1 MKKIKYLFITLLAFP
16 FLVINGCSCDK
27 DDGLTKITVAEVTH
41 SVFYAPQYVAASKGF
56 FEEEGLKVSFVN
68 TNGAD
73 KTMAALLS
81 KDAQI
86 GLMGS
91 EASIYV
97 YNEGQKDYAINF
109 AQLTQKDGSFLVG
122 RTDIENFELSMLS
135 GKEILGGRLA
145 GMPEMVLEYILKN
158 ANLEI
163 GVNDDS
169 KDVNVRTDVQFSAMA
184 GAFTS
189 GEGDYV
195 SLFEPTASS
204 LEKNNQGYIVASLG
218 ELSGNIPYTAYS
230 TLKSYMNKN
239 SDTIQK
245 FTNAIYKAQ
254 KWVYEHSDE
263 EVAEAIQSYFIDTSK
278 EDLTSAVKN
287 YRTIEAWA
295 KDPTLTVESLDKLMD
310 IIELAGQLDKRAPY
324 DKIVTTEYARKAIES
339 LSEKGS

>member
-1 MKKIKYLFITLLAFP
+1 MKIIKYLFITLLAFP
-16 FLVINGCSCDK
+16 LLILNGCSCK
-27 DDGLTKITVAEVTH
+27 DDGLTKLTVAEVTH
-41 SVFYAPQYVAASKGF
+41 SVFYAPQYVAEAKGF
-56 FEEEGLKVSFVN
+56 FKEEGLKVTFVN

-81 KDAQI
+81 KDADI

-109 AQLTQKDGSFLVG
+109 AQLTQKDGSFLIG
-122 RTDIENFELSMLS
+122 RESISNFDISMLK

-158 ANLEI
+158 ASLNV
-163 GVNDDS
+163 GVNDAT
-169 KDVNVRTDVQFSAMA
+169 KDVNVRTDIQFAAMA

-189 GEGDYV
+189 GEGDFV

-204 LEKNNQGYIVASLG
+204 IVKSNKGHIVASLG
-218 ELSGNIPYTAYS
+218 ELSGNIPYTSYT

-239 SDTIQK
+239 SETIQK

-254 KWVYEHSDE
+254 IWVYEHSDL
-263 EVAEAIQSYFIDTSK
+263 EVAEAIHSYFSDSSLD
-278 EDLTSAVKN
+278 DLTTAVKN
-287 YRTIEAWA
+287 YRAIEAWA
-295 KDPTLTVESLDKLMD
+295 KDPTLTVESLNKLMD

-324 DKIVTTEYARKAIES
+324 DKIVTTEYARNAIS
-339 LSEKGS
+339 SFND

>member
-1 MKKIKYLFITLLAFP
+1 MKKIKYLFVSLLAFP
-16 FLVINGCSCDK
+16 LFIINGCSCKK
-27 DDGLTKITVAEVTH
+27 DNGLTKLTVAEVTH
-41 SVFYAPQYVAASKGF
+41 SVFYAPQYVAASQGF
-56 FEEEGLKVSFVN
+56 FEEEGLEVTFVN

-122 RTDIENFELSMLS
+122 RENIDDFDISMLEGS
-135 GKEILGGRLA
+135 EILGGRLA

-158 ANLEI
+158 AGLEV
-163 GVNDDS
+163 GVNDSS
-169 KDVNVRTDVQFSAMA
+169 KDVNVRTDVQFAAMA

-189 GEGDYV
+189 GQGDYV

-204 LEKNNQGYIVASLG
+204 LEKGNQGYIVASLG
-218 ELSGNIPYTAYS
+218 ELSGNIPYTSYS

-239 SDTIQK
+239 SDIIQK

-254 KWVYEHSDE
+254 LWVYEHTDL
-263 EVAEAIQSYFIDTSK
+263 EVAKAIKSYFSDTT
-278 EDLTSAVKN
+278 ENDLAVAVGN
-287 YRTIEAWA
+287 YRAIEAWA
-295 KDPTLTVESLDKLMD
+295 KDPTLTVESLNKLMD

-324 DKIVTTEYARKAIES
+324 DKIVTTEYARNAIEKF
-339 LSEKGS
+339 ED

>member
-1 MKKIKYLFITLLAFP
+1 MKKIKYLLIALLAFP
-16 FLVINGCSCDK
+16 FLLVNGCSCKK
-27 DDGLTKITVAEVTH
+27 DDGLTKLTVAEVTH

-56 FEEEGLKVSFVN
+56 FEEEGLEVSFVN

-122 RTDIENFELSMLS
+122 RENISNFDISMLE

-158 ANLEI
+158 SGLEV
-163 GVNDDS
+163 GVNDSS
-169 KDVNVRTDVQFSAMA
+169 KDVNVRTDVQFAAMA
-184 GAFTS
+184 GAFSS

-204 LEKNNQGYIVASLG
+204 LEKANKGYIVASLG
-218 ELSGNIPYTAYS
+218 ELSGNIPYTSYS
-230 TLKSYMNKN
+230 TLKSYMSKN
-239 SDTIQK
+239 SDIIQK

-254 KWVYEHSDE
+254 KWVYEHSDV
-263 EVAEAIQSYFIDTSK
+263 EVAQAIHSYFTDTTLG
-278 EDLTSAVKN
+278 DLTIAVQN
-287 YRTIEAWA
+287 YRAIEAWA

-324 DKIVTTEYARKAIES
+324 DKIVTTEYARNAIAS
-339 LSEKGS
+339 LDD

>member
-1 MKKIKYLFITLLAFP
+1 MKKIKYFLVTLLSLP
-16 FLVINGCSCDK
+16 LLVISGCSCKK
-27 DDGLTKITVAEVTH
+27 DDGLTKLTVAEVTH
-41 SVFYAPQYVAASKGF
+41 SVFYAPQYIAASKGF
-56 FEEEGLKVSFVN
+56 FEEEGLKVTFVN
-68 TNGAD
+68 ANGAD

-97 YNEGQKDYAINF
+97 YNEGQDDYAINF

-122 RTDIENFELSMLS
+122 REDIENFDISMLE
-135 GKEILGGRLA
+135 GTEILGGRLA

-158 ANLEI
+158 AGLEI
-163 GVNDDS
+163 GVNDAT
-169 KDVNVRTDVQFSAMA
+169 KDVNVRTDVQFAAMA

-189 GEGDYV
+189 GEGDFV

-204 LEKNNQGYIVASLG
+204 LEKANQGYIVASLG
-218 ELSGNIPYTAYS
+218 ELSGNVPYTSYA

-254 KWVYEHSDE
+254 KWVYEHSDT
-263 EVAEAIQSYFIDTSK
+263 EVAEAIHSYFSDTSVN
-278 EDLTSAVKN
+278 DLAIAVKN
-287 YRTIEAWA
+287 YRDIEAWA
-295 KDPTLTVESLDKLMD
+295 KDPTLTVDSLNKLMD
-310 IIELAGQLDKRAPY
+310 IVELAGQLDERAPY
-324 DKIVTTEYARKAIES
+324 DKIVTTEYARKAIEN
-339 LSEKGS
+339 LGN

>member
-1 MKKIKYLFITLLAFP
+1 MKNFRYLLIGLLTIS
-16 FLVINGCSCDK
+16 LLIISGCSCK
-27 DDGLTKITVAEVTH
+27 KNNGLTKITVAEVTH

-56 FEEEGLKVSFVN
+56 FEEVGLEVSFVN

-109 AQLTQKDGSFLVG
+109 AQLTQKDGSFIVG
-122 RTDIENFELSMLS
+122 RKSIENFDISMLKGS
-135 GKEILGGRLA
+135 EILGGRLA

-158 ANLEI
+158 AGFEV
-163 GVNDDS
+163 GVNDSS
-169 KDVNVRTDVQFSAMA
+169 KDVNVRTDVQFASMA

-195 SLFEPTASS
+195 SLFEPTASN
-204 LEKNNQGYIVASLG
+204 LEKNKQGYIIASLG
-218 ELSGNIPYTAYS
+218 ELSGNIPYTSYS

-239 SDTIQK
+239 SDIIQK

-254 KWVYEHSDE
+254 RWVYEHSDI
-263 EVAEAIQSYFIDTSK
+263 EVAEAISSYFIDTSLD
-278 EDLTSAVKN
+278 DLATAVKN
-287 YRTIEAWA
+287 YRKIEAWA
-295 KDPTLTVESLDKLMD
+295 KKPTLTIEALNKLMD

-324 DKIVTTEYARKAIES
+324 DKIVTTEYARISIDLYAN
-339 LSEKGS
+339 

>member
-1 MKKIKYLFITLLAFP
+1 MKKIKYLIAFVLSFSFI
-16 FLVINGCSCDK
+16 VISGCSCKKD
-27 DDGLTKITVAEVTH
+27 DDGLTKITIAEVTH

-56 FEEEGLKVSFVN
+56 FEEVGLKVTFVN
-68 TNGAD
+68 ANGAD

-122 RTDIENFELSMLS
+122 REKIENFDISMLE
-135 GKEILGGRLA
+135 GAEILGGRLA

-158 ANLEI
+158 AGLEV
-163 GVNDDS
+163 GVNDS
-169 KDVNVRTDVQFSAMA
+169 TKDVNVRTDVQFAAMA

-189 GEGDYV
+189 NEGDYV
-195 SLFEPTASS
+195 SLFEPTASN
-204 LEKNNQGYIVASLG
+204 LEKQNEGYIVASLG
-218 ELSGNIPYTAYS
+218 ALSGNIPYTSYS

-239 SDTIQK
+239 SDIIQK

-254 KWVYEHSDE
+254 KWVYEHTDE
-263 EVAEAIQSYFIDTSK
+263 EVAKAISSFFTDTSLA
-278 EDLTSAVKN
+278 DLTTAVKN
-287 YRTIEAWA
+287 YRSIEAWA
-295 KDPTLTVESLDKLMD
+295 KDPTLTVESLSKLMD

-324 DKIVTTEYARKAIES
+324 DKIVTTEYARNAIES
-339 LSEKGS
+339 LDD

>member
-1 MKKIKYLFITLLAFP
+1 MKKIKFLLVALLSFP
-16 FLVINGCSCDK
+16 MLILNGCSCKK

-41 SVFYAPQYVAASKGF
+41 SIFYAPQYVAASKGF
-56 FEEEGLKVSFVN
+56 FKEEGLKVSFVN
-68 TNGAD
+68 ANGAD

-122 RTDIENFELSMLS
+122 RENIDDFDISMLQ

-158 ANLEI
+158 ADLEV

-169 KDVNVRTDVQFSAMA
+169 KDVNVRTDIQFAAMA

-218 ELSGNIPYTAYS
+218 ELSGNIPYTSYS

-239 SDTIQK
+239 SDIIQK

-254 KWVYEHSDE
+254 IWVYEHTDK
-263 EVAEAIQSYFIDTSK
+263 EVAEAIHPYFSDTTIK
-278 EDLTSAVKN
+278 DLETAVKN
-287 YRTIEAWA
+287 YRQIEAWA
-295 KDPTLTVESLDKLMD
+295 KDPTLTVDSLNKLMD

-324 DKIVTTEYARKAIES
+324 DKIVTTEYARNAMS
-339 LSEKGS
+339 NTNN

>member
-1 MKKIKYLFITLLAFP
+1 MKIIKYLFITLLAFP
-16 FLVINGCSCDK
+16 LLILNGCSCK
-27 DDGLTKITVAEVTH
+27 DDGLTKLTVAEVTH
-41 SVFYAPQYVAASKGF
+41 SVFYAPQYVAEAKGF
-56 FEEEGLKVSFVN
+56 FKEEGLKVTFVN

-81 KDAQI
+81 KDADI

-109 AQLTQKDGSFLVG
+109 AQLTQKDGSFLIG
-122 RTDIENFELSMLS
+122 RENISNFDISMLK

-158 ANLEI
+158 ASLNV
-163 GVNDDS
+163 GVNDAT
-169 KDVNVRTDVQFSAMA
+169 KDVNVRTDIQFAAIA

-189 GEGDYV
+189 GEGDFV

-204 LEKNNQGYIVASLG
+204 VVKSNKGHIVASLG
-218 ELSGNIPYTAYS
+218 ELSGNIPYTSYT

-239 SDTIQK
+239 SETIQK

-254 KWVYEHSDE
+254 IWVYEHSDL
-263 EVAEAIQSYFIDTSK
+263 EVAEAIHSYFSDSSLD
-278 EDLTSAVKN
+278 DLTTAVKN
-287 YRTIEAWA
+287 YRAIEAWA
-295 KDPTLTVESLDKLMD
+295 KDPTLTVESLNKLMD

-324 DKIVTTEYARKAIES
+324 DKIVTTEYARNAIS
-339 LSEKGS
+339 SFTD

>member
-1 MKKIKYLFITLLAFP
+1 MKKIKYLLVTILSLPTLILS
-16 FLVINGCSCDK
+16 GCSCDK

-41 SVFYAPQYVAASKGF
+41 SVFYAPQYVAASQGF
-56 FEEEGLKVSFVN
+56 FEEVGLKVTFVN
-68 TNGAD
+68 ANGAD

-122 RTDIENFELSMLS
+122 RENIANFDISMLE

-158 ANLEI
+158 AGLDI
-163 GVNDDS
+163 GVNDSS
-169 KDVNVRTDVQFSAMA
+169 KDVNVRTDVQFAAMA

-195 SLFEPTASS
+195 SLFEPTASN
-204 LEKNNQGYIVASLG
+204 LEKGNQGYIVASLG
-218 ELSGNIPYTAYS
+218 ELSGNIPYTSYS
-230 TLKSYMNKN
+230 TLKSYMKKN
-239 SDTIQK
+239 SDLIQK

-254 KWVYEHSDE
+254 VWVYSHSDMD
-263 EVAEAIQSYFIDTSK
+263 VAEAIHSYFSDTSK
-278 EDLTSAVKN
+278 EDLAVAVKN
-287 YRTIEAWA
+287 YRAIEAWA
-295 KDPTLTVESLDKLMD
+295 KDPTLTVDSLNKLMD
-310 IIELAGQLDKRAPY
+310 IIELAGQLDRRAPY
-324 DKIVTTEYARKAIES
+324 DKIVTTEYARNAIES
-339 LSEKGS
+339 LED

>member
-1 MKKIKYLFITLLAFP
+1 MKKIKCFLVSLLVFP
-16 FLVINGCSCDK
+16 FLLINGCSCK
-27 DDGLTKITVAEVTH
+27 DDGLTKLTVAEVTH
-41 SVFYAPQYVAASKGF
+41 SVFYAPQYVAESMGF
-56 FEEEGLKVSFVN
+56 FKEEGLKVSFVN

-81 KDAQI
+81 KDAEI

-109 AQLTQKDGSFLVG
+109 AQLTQKDGSFLVS
-122 RTDIENFELSMLS
+122 RVNTDNFDISMLR

-158 ANLEI
+158 GGLNV
-163 GVNDDS
+163 GVNDSS
-169 KDVNVRTDVQFSAMA
+169 KDVNVRTDVQFAAMA

-204 LEKNNQGYIVASLG
+204 IVKANKGYIVASLG
-218 ELSGNIPYTAYS
+218 ELSGNIPYTSYS

-254 KWVYEHSDE
+254 KWVYEHTDL
-263 EVAEAIQSYFIDTSK
+263 EVADAIKSYFSDSSI
-278 EDLTSAVKN
+278 EDLATAVSN
-287 YRTIEAWA
+287 YRSIEAWA
-295 KDPTLTVESLDKLMD
+295 KDPTLTVESLNKLMD
-310 IIELAGQLDKRAPY
+310 IIELANQLDKRAPY
-324 DKIVTTEYARKAIES
+324 DKIVTTEYARNAIS
-339 LSEKGS
+339 SISE

>member
-1 MKKIKYLFITLLAFP
+1 MKLIKYFLITLLSFP
-16 FLVINGCSCDK
+16 LLILNGCSCK
-27 DDGLTKITVAEVTH
+27 DDGLTKLTVAEVTH
-41 SVFYAPQYVAASKGF
+41 SVFYAPQYVAEAKGF
-56 FEEEGLKVSFVN
+56 FKEEGLKVSFVN

-81 KDAQI
+81 KDADI

-122 RTDIENFELSMLS
+122 RENISSFDISMLK

-158 ANLEI
+158 ANLNI
-163 GVNDDS
+163 GVNDSS
-169 KDVNVRTDVQFSAMA
+169 KDVNVRTDVQFAAMA

-204 LEKNNQGYIVASLG
+204 IVKANNGYIVASLG
-218 ELSGNIPYTAYS
+218 ELSGNIPYTSYS

-239 SDTIQK
+239 SDIIQK

-254 KWVYEHSDE
+254 IWVYEHSDL
-263 EVAEAIQSYFIDTSK
+263 EVAEAIHSYFSDSSLD
-278 EDLTSAVKN
+278 DLTTAVKN
-287 YRTIEAWA
+287 YRNIEAWA
-295 KDPTLTVESLDKLMD
+295 KDPTLTVDSLNKLMD

-324 DKIVTTEYARKAIES
+324 DKIVTTEYATKAINN
-339 LSEKGS
+339 LK

>member
-16 FLVINGCSCDK
+16 LLILNGCSCKK
-27 DDGLTKITVAEVTH
+27 DNGLTKITVAEVTH
-41 SVFYAPQYVAASKGF
+41 SVFYAPQYVAASQGF
-56 FEEEGLKVSFVN
+56 FEEEGLEVTFVN

-122 RTDIENFELSMLS
+122 RTNIENFDISMLEGS
-135 GKEILGGRLA
+135 EILGGRLA

-158 ANLEI
+158 AGLEV
-163 GVNDDS
+163 GVNDS
-169 KDVNVRTDVQFSAMA
+169 TKDVNVRTDVQFAAMA

-204 LEKNNQGYIVASLG
+204 IEKANQGYIVASLG
-218 ELSGNIPYTAYS
+218 ELSGNIPYTSYS

-239 SDTIQK
+239 SDVIQK

-254 KWVYEHSDE
+254 KWVYTHTDI
-263 EVAEAIQSYFIDTSK
+263 EVAKAIQSYFTDTNES
-278 EDLTSAVKN
+278 DLVVAVKN
-287 YRTIEAWA
+287 YRSIEAWA
-295 KDPTLTVESLDKLMD
+295 KDPTLTVDSLNKLMD
-310 IIELAGQLDKRAPY
+310 IIELANQLDKRAPY
-324 DKIVTTEYARKAIES
+324 DKIVTTEYARNAIES
-339 LSEKGS
+339 LTD

>member
-1 MKKIKYLFITLLAFP
+1 MKKISIFFAVLLCACSFM
-16 FLVINGCSCDK
+16 FVGCGKKEDSN
-27 DDGLTKITVAEVTH
+27 TIRISEVTH
-41 SVFYAPQYVAASKGF
+41 SVFYAPQYVAASQGF
-56 FEEEGLKVSFVN
+56 FEEEGLKVTFVN

-122 RTDIENFELSMLS
+122 RENIDDFDISMLE

-158 ANLEI
+158 AGLEV
-163 GVNDDS
+163 GVNDNT
-169 KDVNVRTDVQFSAMA
+169 KDVNVRTDIQFAAMA

-204 LEKNNQGYIVASLG
+204 IEKGNQGYIVASLG
-218 ELSGNIPYTAYS
+218 ELSGNIPYTSYS

-239 SDTIQK
+239 SDVIQK

-254 KWVYEHSDE
+254 KWVYDHTDL
-263 EVAEAIQSYFIDTSK
+263 EVAKAIQSYFSDTS
-278 EDLTSAVKN
+278 ESDLAVAVAN
-287 YRTIEAWA
+287 YRSIEAWA

-324 DKIVTTEYARKAIES
+324 DKIVTTEYARNAMES
-339 LSEKGS
+339 LED

>member
-16 FLVINGCSCDK
+16 ILILNGCSCK
-27 DDGLTKITVAEVTH
+27 DNGLTKITVAEVTH
-41 SVFYAPQYVAASKGF
+41 SVFYAPQYVAASQGF
-56 FEEEGLKVSFVN
+56 FEDEGLEVTFVN

-97 YNEGQKDYAINF
+97 YNGGQKDYAINF

-122 RTDIENFELSMLS
+122 RENIDNFDISMLE
-135 GKEILGGRLA
+135 GKEIIGGRLA
-145 GMPEMVLEYILKN
+145 GMPEIVLEYILKM
-158 ANLEI
+158 AGLEI
-163 GVNDDS
+163 GINDSS
-169 KDVNVRTDVQFSAMA
+169 KDVNVRTDVQFAAMA

-204 LEKNNQGYIVASLG
+204 LEKANEGYIVASLG
-218 ELSGNIPYTAYS
+218 ELSGNIPYTSYS
-230 TLKSYMNKN
+230 ALKSYINKN
-239 SDTIQK
+239 SDVIQK

-254 KWVYEHSDE
+254 KWVYEHSDL
-263 EVAEAIQSYFIDTSK
+263 EVAKAIKKYFVETS
-278 EDLTSAVKN
+278 ENDLKTAVAN
-287 YRTIEAWA
+287 YRAIEAWA
-295 KDPTLTVESLDKLMD
+295 KDPTLTVDSLNKLMD
-310 IIELAGQLDKRAPY
+310 IIELAGQLEKRAPY

-339 LSEKGS
+339 LG

>member
-1 MKKIKYLFITLLAFP
+1 MKKIKYLLITLLAFP
-16 FLVINGCSCDK
+16 FLLVNGCSCKK
-27 DDGLTKITVAEVTH
+27 DGGLTKLTVAEVTH

-56 FEEEGLKVSFVN
+56 FEEEGLEVTFVN

-122 RTDIENFELSMLS
+122 RENISNFDISMLE

-158 ANLEI
+158 SGLEV
-163 GVNDDS
+163 GVNDSS
-169 KDVNVRTDVQFSAMA
+169 KDVNVRTDVQFAAMA
-184 GAFTS
+184 GAFSS

-204 LEKNNQGYIVASLG
+204 LEKANKGYIVASLG
-218 ELSGNIPYTAYS
+218 ELSGNIPYTSYS
-230 TLKSYMNKN
+230 TLKSYMSKN
-239 SDTIQK
+239 SDIIQK

-254 KWVYEHSDE
+254 KWVYEHSDV
-263 EVAEAIQSYFIDTSK
+263 EVAHAIHSYFTDTTLG
-278 EDLTSAVKN
+278 DLTIAVQN
-287 YRTIEAWA
+287 YRAIEAWA

-324 DKIVTTEYARKAIES
+324 DKIVTTEYARNAIAS
-339 LSEKGS
+339 LDD

>member
-1 MKKIKYLFITLLAFP
+1 MKKIKYLFISLLAFP
-16 FLVINGCSCDK
+16 LLILNGCSCK
-27 DDGLTKITVAEVTH
+27 EDDGLTKITVAEVTH
-41 SVFYAPQYVAASKGF
+41 SVFYAPQYVAASQGF
-56 FEEEGLKVSFVN
+56 FEEEGLKVTFVN

-122 RTDIENFELSMLS
+122 RENIDDFDISMLE

-158 ANLEI
+158 AGLEV
-163 GVNDDS
+163 GVNDNT
-169 KDVNVRTDVQFSAMA
+169 KDVNVRTDIQFAAMA

-204 LEKNNQGYIVASLG
+204 IEKGNQGYIVASLG
-218 ELSGNIPYTAYS
+218 ELSGNIPYTSYS

-239 SDTIQK
+239 SDVIQK

-254 KWVYEHSDE
+254 KWVYDHTDL
-263 EVAEAIQSYFIDTSK
+263 EVAKAIQSYFSDTS
-278 EDLTSAVKN
+278 ESDLAVAVAN
-287 YRTIEAWA
+287 YRSIEAWA

-324 DKIVTTEYARKAIES
+324 DKIVTTEYARNAMES
-339 LSEKGS
+339 LED